1 MKIIKIEYYENGK
14 TYYYDPKDLY
24 IRKGYYVIVESEK
37 EEEMVKAVSEIEEI
51 SPETMANRELKP
63 IKRMPSRREIDKYE
77 GLKKNEENIFTETID
92 IISDH
97 KLEMK
102 LVEVKYKFDG
112 TKLTFYYTAD
122 GRVDFRELVKDLAA
136 KYRTRIE
143 MRQIGVR
150 EEVKKSGGT
159 GKCGREL
166 CCVSFLDNLG
176 NVSMKMAK
184 DQNLSLNP
192 TKITGYCGRLMC
204 CLKYE
209 DEVYKEKLSRL
220 PKPGSIVRS
229 EDGEGV
235 VVDLEVLKEG
245 LKVKYKEGNEFF
257 FKNHKLEEV
266 NIIKKSKDKEKEEE
280 ELNFEEE
287 D

>member
-14 TYYYDPKDLY
+14 TYYYDPKDFF
-24 IRKGYYVIVESEK
+24 IRKGYYVIVEADG
-37 EEEMVKAVSEIEEI
+37 EEEMVQAVSDIEDV
-51 SPETMANRELKP
+51 SSETVNRDLKP
-63 IKRMPSRREIDKYE
+63 IKRMPSRKEIDKYE
-77 GLKKNEENIFTETID
+77 NLREKEPHIFTEALNVITN
-92 IISDH
+92 H

-122 GRVDFRELVKDLAA
+122 GRVDFRELVKDLAS

-150 EEVKKSGGT
+150 EEVRKSGGN
-159 GKCGREL
+159 GKCGRQL
-166 CCVSFLDNLG
+166 CCCSFLDNMET
-176 NVSMKMAK
+176 VTMKMAK

-192 TKITGYCGRLMC
+192 NKITGYCGRLMC

-209 DEVYKEKLSRL
+209 EEVYREKLSRL
-220 PKPGSIVRS
+220 PKTGSIVKT
-229 EDGEGV
+229 EDGEGEV
-235 VVDLEVLKEG
+235 VNLEVLKEG
-245 LKVKYKEGNEFF
+245 IRVKYREGNEFF
-257 FKNHKLEEV
+257 FKNHKAEEV
-266 NIIKKSKDKEKEEE
+266 KIIKESKDKEKEN
-280 ELNFEEE
+280 LDFEEE

>member
-14 TYYYDPKDLY
+14 TYYYDPKDFY
-24 IRKGYYVIVESEK
+24 IRKGYYVIVESDK
-37 EEEMVKAVSEIEEI
+37 EEEMVRAISEVEEI
-51 SPETMANRELKP
+51 SPETIQNRELKP
-63 IKRMPSRREIDKYE
+63 IKRMPNRKEINKYE
-77 GLKKNEENIFTETID
+77 ELKEKEGNIFTETLDTITN
-92 IISDH
+92 H
-97 KLEMK
+97 NLEMK

-122 GRVDFRELVKDLAA
+122 GRIDFRELVKDLAA

-176 NVSMKMAK
+176 TVTMKMAK

-192 TKITGYCGRLMC
+192 NKITGYCGRLMC

-209 DEVYKEKLSRL
+209 EEVYKEKLSRL
-220 PKPGSIVRS
+220 PKPGSIVKT
-229 EDGEGV
+229 EDGEGEV
-235 VVDLEVLKEG
+235 VELEVLKEG
-245 LKVKYKEGNEFF
+245 IRVKYKEGNEFF

-266 NIIKKSKDKEKEEE
+266 ETIKESKYSEKEE
-280 ELNFEEE
+280 LDFEEE

>member
-14 TYYYDPKDLY
+14 TYYYDPKDFF
-24 IRKGYYVIVESEK
+24 IRKGYYVIVEADG
-37 EEEMVKAVSEIEEI
+37 EEEMVQAVSDIEDV
-51 SPETMANRELKP
+51 SSETVNRDLKP
-63 IKRMPSRREIDKYE
+63 IKRMPSRKEIDKYE
-77 GLKKNEENIFTETID
+77 NLREKEPHIFTEALNVITN
-92 IISDH
+92 H

-122 GRVDFRELVKDLAA
+122 GRVDFRELVKDLAS

-150 EEVKKSGGT
+150 EEVRKSGGN
-159 GKCGREL
+159 GKCGRQL
-166 CCVSFLDNLG
+166 CCCSFLDNMET
-176 NVSMKMAK
+176 VTMKMAK

-192 TKITGYCGRLMC
+192 NKITGYCGRLMC

-209 DEVYKEKLSRL
+209 EEVYREKLSRL
-220 PKPGSIVRS
+220 PKTGSIVKT
-229 EDGEGV
+229 EDGEGEV
-235 VVDLEVLKEG
+235 VNLEVLKEG
-245 LKVKYKEGNEFF
+245 IRVKYREGNEFF
-257 FKNHKLEEV
+257 FKNHKAEEV
-266 NIIKKSKDKEKEEE
+266 KIIKESKYKEKEN
-280 ELNFEEE
+280 LDFEEE

>member
-1 MKIIKIEYYENGK
+1 MKIIKVEYYENGK
-14 TYYYDPKDLY
+14 AYYYDPKDFY
-24 IRKGYYVIVESEK
+24 IRKGYYVIVESED
-37 EEEMVKAVSEIEEI
+37 EEEMVKAVSEIEEV
-51 SPETMANRELKP
+51 SAETANRELKP
-63 IKRMPSRREIDKYE
+63 IKRMPSRKEIDKYE
-77 GLKKNEENIFTETID
+77 ELKQKEGNIFTEALG
-92 IISDH
+92 IIANH
-97 KLEMK
+97 EIEMK

-136 KYRTRIE
+136 KYKTRIE

-166 CCVSFLDNLG
+166 CCVSFLDNMG
-176 NVSMKMAK
+176 TVTMKMAK

-192 TKITGYCGRLMC
+192 SKITGYCGRLMC
-204 CLKYE
+204 CLRFE
-209 DEVYKEKLSRL
+209 EEVYKEKLSRL
-220 PKPGSIVRS
+220 PKLGSIVKT
-229 EDGEGV
+229 EEGEGE

-245 LKVKYKEGNEFF
+245 VRVKYKDGNEFF
-257 FKNHKLEEV
+257 FKNHVLEEV
-266 NIIKKSKDKEKEEE
+266 DIIRESKHQEKEE
-280 ELNFEEE
+280 LDFEEE

>member
-1 MKIIKIEYYENGK
+1 M
-14 TYYYDPKDLY
+14 LF
-24 IRKGYYVIVESEK
+24 RS
-37 EEEMVKAVSEIEEI
+37 
-51 SPETMANRELKP
+51 TMANRELKP